1 MSVVGLPQYFDVLIE
16 NKINTMVK
24 LRRNNQIN
32 LEMDQA
38 ATKNLGIPLKDM
50 IKINKKLRSMGY

>member
-32 LEMDQA
+32 LEMD
-38 ATKNLGIPLKDM
+38 
-50 IKINKKLRSMGY
+50 